1 MRLEDLAILRAVVAD
16 GGITRA
22 AARLHRV
29 PSGVTARIQDL
40 ERELGRPLFHRRGR
54 NLVPTPAGVAAAAQA
69 GRVLAE
75 AEALRATVAERPAP
89 TRLRLGTLES
99 TAALR
104 MPAALARLQ
113 RERPEVAIELL
124 VANGRELL
132 SQLLAGDIDAALV
145 ADLPAD
151 ARLSSRQLFT
161 DTLVLIAPDSHSP
174 IRRPT
179 DVVKPV
185 LIVFR
190 PGCAYRA
197 RLEAWCAR
205 GRLVPDR
212 LVEVGSFHAVVGCV
226 AAGMGIALVPEPL
239 VAIHPGRA
247 HISLHPLPTALR
259 RIRHAMAWC
268 TGRPNDAADLLCG
281 MIA

>member
-16 GGITRA
+16 GGIARA

-54 NLVPTPAGVAAAAQA
+54 NLVPTPAGIAAAAQA

-75 AEALRATVAERPAP
+75 AEALRTAIAARPEP
-89 TRLRLGTLES
+89 VRLRLGTLES

-113 RERPEVAIELL
+113 RDCPEVAIELL

-132 SQLLAGDIDAALV
+132 SQLLSGDIDAALV
-145 ADLPAD
+145 PDLPAD
-151 ARLSSRQLFT
+151 ARLSSRRLFS
-161 DTLVLIAPDSHSP
+161 DTLVLIAPRSHPP
-174 IRRPT
+174 IRRAA

-197 RLEAWCAR
+197 RLESWCAR

-239 VAIHPGRA
+239 VAIHPGSA
-247 HISLHPLPTALR
+247 HISVHPLPSALR
-259 RIRHAMAWC
+259 RIHHAMTWC
-268 TGRPNDAADLLCG
+268 TGRPNRAADLLCEL
-281 MIA
+281 MV